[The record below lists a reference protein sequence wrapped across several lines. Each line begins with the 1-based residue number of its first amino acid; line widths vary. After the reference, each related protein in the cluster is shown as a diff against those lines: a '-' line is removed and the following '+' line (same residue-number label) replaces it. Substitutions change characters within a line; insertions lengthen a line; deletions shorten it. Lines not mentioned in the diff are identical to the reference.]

1 MNAEQ
6 VNSRHEDG
14 CKGRRADAA
23 RIIDRS
29 GRKRLPIG
37 KDGFAAIANDSVFV
51 DKTMLVADVLD
62 SNYGVTLFC
71 RPRRFG
77 KTMNMT
83 MLRSFFEIRAD
94 GGSNEDLFKGTRIW
108 DARDGDYRRFL
119 GAYPVIYLSLR
130 TAKGLAWDDCYG
142 ALKNVV
148 TAEFCRHREAVEPVN
163 TGEYEWGIYDR
174 ICDGKGSADD
184 YADSLSTLARLLAS
198 AHKKPV
204 IILIDEY
211 DAPVMAGY
219 SAPGGGFY
227 AEVVSFMKR
236 WLTGALKDGG
246 EALAFACLTGV
257 QRISKES
264 VFSDLNNLVVST
276 PLSESFEEHF
286 GFTPEEVGAL
296 ADYLGHPECLEEA
309 RSWYDGYRFGRLDIY
324 NPWSV
329 LNYFDRGCV
338 PGVYWANT
346 SSNEVVGDLIRTAD
360 AQTLEQVYSLFED
373 DGYVAAPLD
382 LGVVYPDIGVRE
394 GAVWSMLYLSGYLTT
409 DLTDEP
415 DNDMALRPLRIP
427 NTEIARVFRSEIV
440 ERFSSVVG
448 DRGRLGKLHAA
459 LYGGDQ
465 ELVEKELAQAL
476 LSASY
481 FDLVSENSCH
491 LFLLGLCFGMPGYAD
506 PVSNR
511 EAGAGRFDI
520 QLNPVGVRRGSLAA
534 FGVPAARP
542 LVTIEVKYGKD
553 LDDVE
558 LAALAKRGLDQIA
571 QKGYDEGLEGIG
583 ADRLRWGIA
592 FSGKHV
598 SAVCERVG

>member
-1 MNAEQ
+1 MNGEQ
-6 VNSRHEDG
+6 VNGRSEDG
-14 CKGRRADAA
+14 RKGSRAGAA
-23 RIIDRS
+23 CIIDRS
-29 GRKRLPIG
+29 GKKRLPIG
-37 KDGFAAIANDSVFV
+37 KDGFASIVNDSVFI

-83 MLRSFFEIRAD
+83 MLKSFFEMRAD
-94 GGSNEDLFKGTRIW
+94 GGSNEGMFEGTRIW
-108 DARDGDYRRFL
+108 DAADGEYRRFL

-130 TAKGLAWDDCYG
+130 TAKGLNWEDCRG
-142 ALKNVV
+142 ALKNIVS
-148 TAEFCRHREAVEPVN
+148 AEYCRHRDSVRDAN
-163 TGEYEWGIYDR
+163 TGEYEWGVFDR
-174 ICDGKGSADD
+174 ICDGRGSADD
-184 YADSLSTLARLLAS
+184 YADSLSTLARLLAL
-198 AHKKPV
+198 AHKKPAV
-204 IILIDEY
+204 ILIDEY

-286 GFTPEEVGAL
+286 GFTLAEVESL
-296 ADYLGHPECLEEA
+296 AEYLGRPDCLEEA
-309 RSWYDGYRFGRLDIY
+309 RCWYDGYRFGKLDIY

-329 LNYFDRGCV
+329 LNYLDRGCV

-346 SSNEVVGDLIRTAD
+346 SSNGVVGELIRTAD
-360 AQTLEQVYSLFED
+360 ADTLDQVYSLFED
-373 DGYVAAPLD
+373 GGFVAAPLD

-394 GAVWSMLYLSGYLTT
+394 GAVWSMLYLAGYLTT

-440 ERFSSVVG
+440 DRFSSVMG
-448 DRGRLGKLHAA
+448 DRGRLGKLHGA
-459 LYGGDQ
+459 LYGGDEDVVEE
-465 ELVEKELAQAL
+465 ELSEAL
-476 LSASY
+476 LAAS
-481 FDLVSENSCH
+481 FLDIVSENSCH
-491 LFLLGLCFGMPGYAD
+491 LFLLGLCFGIPGYAD

-511 EAGAGRFDI
+511 EAGSGRFDI
-520 QLNPVGVRRGSLAA
+520 RLAPVAVRQGSLAA
-534 FGVPAARP
+534 FAAPARRP
-542 LVTIEVKYGKD
+542 FVTIEVKYGKG
-553 LDDVE
+553 LDDAG
-558 LAALAKRGLDQIA
+558 LAALARQGLGQIDR
-571 QKGYDEGLEGIG
+571 KGYDEGLTGIAAG
-583 ADRLRWGIA
+583 RLRWGIA
-592 FSGKHV
+592 FSGKRV
-598 SAVCERVG
+598 SAVCESVD